1 MKRVFL
7 ILLGTMFV
15 ASGATAKKNDHPS
28 FPRSFTEDKRGYMS
42 EAYWKH
48 WNEEEQAQI
57 DADIEKYRKADAK
70 LEIKDLG
77 RNRKVKIEQISHEF
91 IFGAHIFNFNQLGK
105 KEYNDRYKRSYGE
118 LFNSATVPFYWTH
131 LEWERGK
138 VRFETAENDT
148 EEWWNNCTEPQ
159 RQFHWRRPSTD
170 QIVDFCEQKGIRAH
184 GHVLVWGSRGN
195 GMARW
200 WPDLMTPAE
209 METWKTLFTKK
220 NLYANKAEK
229 GNEKWNNL
237 TLDEIA
243 KLFPDYPKALDNAW
257 INRIKQIAERYKGRI
272 QSWDVVNESADD
284 NGKKWIPENHPVSR
298 SRRYSLM
305 SGDYPYKALKWA
317 EEYFPKEVKLNI
329 NDFRRSPTYT
339 AQVKRLQE
347 RGCKIDI
354 MGIQMHIFNTKKC
367 LAMAEGA
374 KTQTP
379 KQVRKYI
386 GWASETGLPLHMSEI
401 TIASPSQDERGLM
414 IQAILAQNLYR
425 LWFSQKNMM
434 GITWWNTVD
443 GCGLKG
449 EPAVSG
455 IFFRDMKEKPVYWAL
470 DQLIN
475 HEWKTNTTVKA
486 DKNGNVEFRGFK
498 GKYRITYKDNSGK
511 TKTMEYTL
519 K

>member
-1 MKRVFL
+1 
-7 ILLGTMFV
+7 
-15 ASGATAKKNDHPS
+15 
-28 FPRSFTEDKRGYMS
+28 
-42 EAYWKH
+42 
-48 WNEEEQAQI
+48 
-57 DADIEKYRKADAK
+57 
-70 LEIKDLG
+70 
-77 RNRKVKIEQISHEF
+77 
-91 IFGAHIFNFNQLGK
+91 
-105 KEYNDRYKRSYGE
+105 
-118 LFNSATVPFYWTH
+118 
-131 LEWERGK
+131 
-138 VRFETAENDT
+138 
-148 EEWWNNCTEPQ
+148 
-159 RQFHWRRPSTD
+159 
-170 QIVDFCEQKGIRAH
+170 
-184 GHVLVWGSRGN
+184 
-195 GMARW
+195 
-200 WPDLMTPAE
+200 
-209 METWKTLFTKK
+209 
-220 NLYANKAEK
+220 
-229 GNEKWNNL
+229 
-237 TLDEIA
+237 
-243 KLFPDYPKALDNAW
+243 
-257 INRIKQIAERYKGRI
+257 
-272 QSWDVVNESADD
+272 
-284 NGKKWIPENHPVSR
+284 
-298 SRRYSLM
+298 
-305 SGDYPYKALKWA
+305 
-317 EEYFPKEVKLNI
+317 
-329 NDFRRSPTYT
+329 
-339 AQVKRLQE
+339 
-347 RGCKIDI
+347 